1 MFRRHNLPFTNTTH
15 KSVEELAVSIIQACH
30 LKRRF

>member
-1 MFRRHNLPFTNTTH
+1 RHGVPFTNTTD
-15 KSVEELAVSIIQACH
+15 KSVEELAVHILQAFK

>member
-1 MFRRHNLPFTNTTH
+1 MFRRFDIPFTNTTH
-15 KSVEELAVSIIQACH
+15 KSVEELAASIMQACG